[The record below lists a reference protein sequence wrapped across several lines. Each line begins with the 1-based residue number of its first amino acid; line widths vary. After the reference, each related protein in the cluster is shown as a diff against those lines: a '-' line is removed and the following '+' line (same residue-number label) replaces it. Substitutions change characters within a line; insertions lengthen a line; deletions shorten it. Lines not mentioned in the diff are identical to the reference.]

1 MLSWPHIYCRL
12 KLQRTHELESGY
24 SPISCQGPVFDIAA
38 IFADMTKEDFIKLS
52 DTLPRYPGVY
62 RFIGSDNEILYV
74 GKAKNLKNRVSNYF
88 TGGKSRTYKT
98 RSLVKNSERVE
109 YTVVDSEHDALLL
122 ENNLIKEHQ
131 PRYNVNLRDD
141 KTYTYICVKNERF
154 PRVFFTRKLIKD
166 GSIYYGPYT
175 SKHKARIVLDLVRK
189 LFPLRTCTLNLSE
202 NNIAKGKFKV
212 CLEFHLGNCLGPC
225 EGLESEADY
234 NEKIEQVK
242 DMLKGRLSRV
252 KKKIKSDMVQ
262 ASADLN
268 FEKAQRLK
276 LKLKAV
282 EDYHSKSAV
291 VGHSEQDL
299 DVFGIIDRDKYAY
312 VSYLKI
318 VEGSIVHTYSA
329 ELVKNLNDSM
339 VSLLGHA
346 VFRIRDKFGSLAN
359 QVLLPF
365 EIEYQDD
372 TLIQTIPQRGGR
384 HKLVELAQ
392 QNAFFYAQ
400 QRERQRREKTS
411 RQTPAERIL
420 TTLKNDLNMVDMP
433 LHIECFDN
441 SNIQGSHPVASCV
454 VFKNAKPAK
463 KEYRKFNIK
472 TVVGPDDFASMAEV
486 VGRRYSR
493 LLEEK
498 KDLPQ
503 LIIIDGGKGQ
513 LNAAMKAINELSLQ
527 DKITV
532 IGIAKRLEEI
542 FFPGDSIPLYINKKS
557 ESLKLIQQLRN
568 EAHRFAIGFHRDKR
582 SQKFTKSSLTD
593 IPGVGKVTATKLLK
607 TFKSVKRLKAAEQ
620 DEITA
625 IVGPKLAS
633 VILHYLHPEKKA
645 KLGK

>member
-1 MLSWPHIYCRL
+1 
-12 KLQRTHELESGY
+12 
-24 SPISCQGPVFDIAA
+24 
-38 IFADMTKEDFIKLS
+38 MTKEDFNKLA

-62 RFIGSDNEILYV
+62 RFIGDDNEILYV
-74 GKAKNLKNRVSNYF
+74 GKAKNLRNRVSNYF

-98 RSLVKNSERVE
+98 RSLVKNANRVE

-202 NNIAKGKFKV
+202 KNIAQGKFKV
-212 CLEFHLGNCLGPC
+212 CLEYHLGNCLGPC
-225 EGLESEADY
+225 EGLESEGDY
-234 NEKIEQVK
+234 NDKIEQVK

-252 KKKIKSDMVQ
+252 KKKIKTDMAV
-262 ASADLN
+262 ASAELN

-276 LKLKAV
+276 LKLSAV
-282 EDYHSKSAV
+282 EDYQSKSTV
-291 VGHSEQDL
+291 VTNSVDDL

-339 VSLLGHA
+339 ESLLSHA
-346 VFRIRDKFGSLAN
+346 VFRIRDKFGSLAR
-359 QVLLPF
+359 QMLLPF
-365 EIEYQDD
+365 EIKYKEENLSQV
-372 TLIQTIPQRGGR
+372 IPQRGGR

-420 TTLKNDLNMVDMP
+420 TTLKNDLNMEAMP

-472 TVVGPDDFASMAEV
+472 TVVGPDDFASMVEV
-486 VGRRYSR
+486 VGRRYKR
-493 LLEEK
+493 LLDEK
-498 KDLPQ
+498 RDLPQ

-513 LNAAMKAINELSLQ
+513 LNAAMKALTELDLH

-532 IGIAKRLEEI
+532 IGIAKKLEEI

-568 EAHRFAIGFHRDKR
+568 EAHRFAIEFHRNKR

-593 IPGVGKVTATKLLK
+593 IPGVGAVTANKLLK
-607 TFKSVKRLKAAEQ
+607 TFKSVKRLKAAKKE
-620 DEITA
+620 EISHV
-625 IVGPKLAS
+625 VGPKLAD
-633 VILHYLHPEKKA
+633 VVFDYLNENKTEEQNTTS
-645 KLGK
+645 